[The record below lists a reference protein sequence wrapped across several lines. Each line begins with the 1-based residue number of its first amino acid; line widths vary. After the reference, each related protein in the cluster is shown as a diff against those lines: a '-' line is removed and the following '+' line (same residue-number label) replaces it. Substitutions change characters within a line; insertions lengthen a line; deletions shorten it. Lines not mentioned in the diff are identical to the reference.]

1 MMTRPQRVAL
11 VWLTGA
17 ALAAL
22 VMTLAG
28 QAALSAIAVPAP
40 APQHTAGAGI

>member
-1 MMTRPQRVAL
+1 MTRPQRVAL

-28 QAALSAIAVPAP
+28 QAAVGAVAVPAP
-40 APQHTAGAGI
+40 APQQTAAPGI